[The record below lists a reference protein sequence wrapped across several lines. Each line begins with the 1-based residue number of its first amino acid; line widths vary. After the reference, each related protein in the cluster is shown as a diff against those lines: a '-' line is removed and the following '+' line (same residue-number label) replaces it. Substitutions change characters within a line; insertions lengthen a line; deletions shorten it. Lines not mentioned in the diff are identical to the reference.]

1 MADRFSGSVL
11 RSDAGDAQLLPSL
24 GEIGLN
30 NFAPYLMNRIMARW
44 NSNVAEGLEQFDMTT
59 AQMRALAVLSVSTS
73 VTINE
78 LSVFAVTEQSTM
90 SRTLRTL
97 EELGY
102 IRRQPR
108 PDDMRVRDVSI
119 TARGRAAF
127 DKVWSTMYRG
137 LQRMFDGVEEDEYRI
152 FLGTLHKVLRNI
164 RKHDI

>member
-11 RSDAGDAQLLPSL
+11 RSDASDEQLIPSL

-44 NSNVAEGLEQFDMTT
+44 NTNIAEELKPFDMTT
-59 AQMRALAVLSVSTS
+59 AQMRALAVLSVSSS

-90 SRTLRTL
+90 SRTLDTL
-97 EELGY
+97 EEQGF

-119 TARGRAAF
+119 TAKGRAAF
-127 DKVWSTMYRG
+127 DKVWPILYRG
-137 LQRMFDGVEEDEYRI
+137 LLQMFDGVEEDEYRN
-152 FLGTLHKVLRNI
+152 FLGTLHKMLRNI

>member
-11 RSDAGDAQLLPSL
+11 RSDPRDEAPLPTL

-44 NSNVAEGLEQFDMTT
+44 NTNVAEELRDFDMTT
-59 AQMRALAVLSVSTS
+59 AQMRALAVLSVSSS

-90 SRTLRTL
+90 SRTLDTL

-119 TARGRAAF
+119 TVKGRSAF
-127 DKVWSTMYRG
+127 DKVWPKMYGG
-137 LQRMFDGVEEDEYRI
+137 LLQMFDGVEEDEYRI